1 MIKLINEMKAERF
14 TSLDRGMLRDAK
26 ENVVIVSARLDGQRG
41 LSEARTEGAQFS
53 LRVGR
58 LRRLEQMGLAEEK
71 RTGVWAINPGSKYGR
86 QAEALGSWTRRRAR
100 DGLSTPITMIAT
112 PRCLQDAHTSPR
124 PANRSVLD
132 QHRYHGD
139 DADRGCSPLGE
150 RCQDPRSTR
159 YRARPQRAAD
169 WRVAALAATILV
181 AEVIGGHIYGS
192 TALVAASAP

>member
-71 RTGVWAINPGSKYGR
+71 RTGVWAINPGSKYGW
-86 QAEALGSWTRRRAR
+86 QAEALGSWTSEAR
-100 DGLSTPITMIAT
+100 L
-112 PRCLQDAHTSPR
+112 R
-124 PANRSVLD
+124 
-132 QHRYHGD
+132 
-139 DADRGCSPLGE
+139 
-150 RCQDPRSTR
+150 
-159 YRARPQRAAD
+159 RPQHAD
-169 WRVAALAATILV
+169 HDDCNSAMPAGCAHLAAAGEQV
-181 AEVIGGHIYGS
+181 
-192 TALVAASAP
+192 SA